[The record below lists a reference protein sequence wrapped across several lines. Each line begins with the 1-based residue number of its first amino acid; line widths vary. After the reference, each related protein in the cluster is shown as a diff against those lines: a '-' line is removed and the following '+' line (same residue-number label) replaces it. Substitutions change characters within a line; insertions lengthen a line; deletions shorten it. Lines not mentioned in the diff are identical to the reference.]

1 MTLNKEKIFEALE
14 IIGQEVNNCSEGLDT
29 NMAVYQIYCTMNH
42 FLAEWAKKNIFTEE
56 GYKENEKTKDVL
68 LDFIQVLTNCM
79 KRYSEIVR
87 KAEEDA
93 NRQE

>member
-1 MTLNKEKIFEALE
+1 MMFNKDKILKALQTIEQE
-14 IIGQEVNNCSEGLDT
+14 INNCSESLDT

-42 FLAEWAKKNIFTEE
+42 FLAKWAKENLLTEE
-56 GYKENEKTKDVL
+56 SYKENEKTKEVL

-79 KRYSEIVR
+79 EKYSEIVR